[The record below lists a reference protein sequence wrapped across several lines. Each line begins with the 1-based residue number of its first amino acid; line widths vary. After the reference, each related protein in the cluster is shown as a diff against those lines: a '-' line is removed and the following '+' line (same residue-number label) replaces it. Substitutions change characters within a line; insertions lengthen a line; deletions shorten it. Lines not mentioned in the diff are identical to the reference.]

1 MPIYGYACQ
10 HCGHTLDAL
19 QKMADGPLVYCPE
32 CDQPQLKRQLSAP
45 RFRLKGQGWY
55 ETDFKKDNQRNLAG
69 EKEAAKPDSDSDK
82 KSDSKSDNKADGKSD
97 NKADGKSDNKAD
109 GKSDNKTDGKS
120 DNKTDKKPATK
131 SSTSSA
137 SKSSGDKAS
146 AA

>member
-19 QKMADGPLVYCPE
+19 QKMADELLVDCPE
-32 CDQPQLKRQLSAP
+32 CEQPQLKRQLSAP

-69 EKEAAKPDSDSDK
+69 EKEASKADDKAKTKPDK
-82 KSDSKSDNKADGKSD
+82 TADGKSD
-97 NKADGKSDNKAD
+97 KS
-109 GKSDNKTDGKS
+109 
-120 DNKTDKKPATK
+120 TDKKADKKTATK
-131 SSTSSA
+131 STTSSSA
-137 SKSSGDKAS
+137 KSSGDKAS